1 MKLSQQV
8 QSSSPCLDSGVDERM
23 AGVELKIQILRKLMS
38 TFSNWLD
45 DCDQL
50 LTSIPTE
57 LEQCSAL
64 ELRDLALKYKVC

>member
-1 MKLSQQV
+1 
-8 QSSSPCLDSGVDERM
+8 M
-23 AGVELKIQILRKLMS
+23 AGVELKIRILRKSMS

-64 ELRDLALKYKVC
+64 ELRELALKYKVC

>member
-1 MKLSQQV
+1 
-8 QSSSPCLDSGVDERM
+8 M
-23 AGVELKIQILRKLMS
+23 AGVELKIRILRKSIS

-64 ELRDLALKYKVC
+64 ELRELALKYKVRELALAAIATLPYCTITVC